1 MKINLKNQEQ
11 ISQMRIAGQ
20 LAAEVLEMITP
31 FVVPGVSTEDL
42 DKRCYDFIVNEQ
54 KAIPANVG
62 YNGFEK
68 TICSS
73 VNQVICHGIPSNKK
87 ILKDGDILNID
98 VTVIRDG
105 WHGDTSK
112 MFLVGKTQP
121 HNERLVK
128 VTQECL
134 YKAIDVVKP
143 GAHLGD
149 IGAVI
154 QEHAEKNHYS
164 VVEDY
169 CGHGIGQVYHEEP
182 QVLHYGKTGRGL
194 EIKEGMCFT
203 IEPMINQGSKHTKLL
218 SDGWTVETKDGRNSA
233 QWETHSRSHSIWGG
247 GSNKTQRRALLIDS
261 LDSINLNFKGSF
273 ANVFKKPEL
282 IQPFLTKRSN
292 QI

>member
-1 MKINLKNQEQ
+1 MKINLKTNDQ
-11 ISQMRIAGQ
+11 IVQMRVAGK

-31 FVVPGVSTEDL
+31 CVVPGISTGEL
-42 DKRCYDFIVNEQ
+42 DRICHDYIIDTQ
-54 KAIPANVG
+54 KSIPANVG

-73 VNQVICHGIPSNKK
+73 VNQVICHGIPSENR

-134 YKAIDVVKP
+134 YKAIEVVKP
-143 GAHLGD
+143 GAYLGD

-154 QEHAEKNHYS
+154 QEHALKNHYS

-169 CGHGIGQVYHEEP
+169 CGHGIGQVYHEDP
-182 QVLHYGKTGRGL
+182 QVLHYGKKGIGL
-194 EIKEGMCFT
+194 RLEEGLTFT
-203 IEPMINQGSKHTKLL
+203 IEPMINQGTKYTKVL

-233 QWETHSRSHSIWGG
+233 QWEHTLAVT
-247 GSNKTQRRALLIDS
+247 SNGVEVLTQRS
-261 LDSINLNFKGSF
+261 EESF
-273 ANVFKKPEL
+273 
-282 IQPFLTKRSN
+282 
-292 QI
+292 